1 MRGLQQHLEEFN
13 KRNVRVNG
21 ISVDTPEQTKKLCE
35 QRGYTFSILADTERE
50 VIRRYDLVHAGG
62 GPGSSDIAR
71 PAEFLLDAEG
81 GHSLGESDR
90 RLPGATPGGGHS
102 GRDRPPRPGQ
112 SCQQVRIGSGV
123 SARVAA
129 SGWRLHAVRRLSI
142 VSARAGLKSIITED
156 GGAYGECA
164 GTSLAT

>member
-1 MRGLQQHLEEFN
+1 M
-13 KRNVRVNG
+13 NG

-81 GHSLGESDR
+81 VIRWVNL
-90 RLPGATPGGGHS
+90 
-102 GRDRPPRPGQ
+102 
-112 SCQQVRIGSGV
+112 
-123 SARVAA
+123 
-129 SGWRLHAVRRLSI
+129 
-142 VSARAGLKSIITED
+142 TED
-156 GGAYGECA
+156 YRVRPRAEDILGVIDRLGLGKAANKSE
-164 GTSLAT
+164 